1 MIQCLYLKA
10 QGESETRKEVH
21 VCYKGPSLG
30 YHDKRRN
37 ESRGTKETSNDLLG
51 GCIAV
56 RRTIWLTIYLLRGY
70 FLLSSRLS
78 TQGVQD
84 LLYPR
89 RRRFKDWVDT
99 LLNSPPDLT
108 DLFVQ
113 RVLGSEDSRDVVD
126 CSGEV
131 GRDVVERRVELS
143 GKRGG

>member
-1 MIQCLYLKA
+1 MLQRT
-10 QGESETRKEVH
+10 ESRVPWREGK
-21 VCYKGPSLG
+21 
-30 YHDKRRN
+30 N
-37 ESRGTKETSNDLLG
+37 ESRRRRETSNHLLG
-51 GCIAV
+51 GRIAV
-56 RRTIWLTIYLLRGY
+56 RRAIWLTVYLLRGY

-99 LLNSPPDLT
+99 LLNSLPDLT

>member
-1 MIQCLYLKA
+1 MKR
-10 QGESETRKEVH
+10 EEEVH

-37 ESRGTKETSNDLLG
+37 ESRRVKEPSNDLLG

-56 RRTIWLTIYLLRGY
+56 RCAIWLAIDLLRGY

-84 LLYPR
+84 LLYPCR
-89 RRRFKDWVDT
+89 RCFKDWVDT
-99 LLNSPPDLT
+99 LLNSLPDLT
-108 DLFVQ
+108 DLLVQ

-126 CSGEV
+126 YSGEV
-131 GRDVVERRVELS
+131 VRDVVERRVELS
-143 GKRGG
+143 RKRGG